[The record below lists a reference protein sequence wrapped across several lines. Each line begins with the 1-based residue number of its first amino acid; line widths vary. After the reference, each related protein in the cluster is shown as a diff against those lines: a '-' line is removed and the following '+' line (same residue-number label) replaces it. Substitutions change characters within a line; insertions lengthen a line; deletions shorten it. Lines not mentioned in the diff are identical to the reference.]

1 MRNNLPAS
9 LFYHAFHFTLRFF
22 FLDGLSLV
30 KCFLAFCQANQDF
43 GLAADKV
50 YLEWNKSVAFLG
62 DLADELAD
70 LFFMKQEFACPER
83 LVVHNVA
90 VGIGADAG
98 VEQKHLVVLDN
109 GVAVRQVRETQAQGL
124 YLRAL
129 ERHPRL
135 EGLFDEVIVECLP
148 VCGDRCICF
157 ILCHGVLSFPSKPG
171 LMTME
176 Q

>member
-1 MRNNLPAS
+1 MDDLPAS
-9 LFYHAFHFTLRFF
+9 LFYHAFHFTLRLF
-22 FLDGLSLV
+22 FLDGLALV
-30 KCFLAFCQANQDF
+30 KCLLAFCQADHDL

-50 YLEWNKSVAFLG
+50 YLERNKGIAFLG

-98 VEQKHLVVLDN
+98 VEQKHLAVLDN
-109 GVAVRQVRETQAQGL
+109 GVTVRQVREAQSQRL

-129 ERHPRL
+129 ERHSRFK
-135 EGLFDEVIVECLP
+135 GLFNEVIVVCLA
-148 VCGDRCICF
+148 VCGDRGICF
-157 ILCHGVLSFPSKPG
+157 ILCHGVLSFTSKTR
-171 LMTME
+171 LIMMME

>member
-30 KCFLAFCQANQDF
+30 KCFLAFCQANQN
-43 GLAADKV
+43 LCLTTDKV
-50 YLEWNKSVAFLG
+50 YLERNEGVAFLG

-70 LFFMKQEFACPER
+70 LFFVKQEFACPER

-124 YLRAL
+124 YLRSL
-129 ERHPRL
+129 ERHPGL
-135 EGLFDEVIVECLP
+135 EGLFDEVIVVCLA
-148 VCGDRCICF
+148 VCGNRGIGF
-157 ILCHGVLSFPSKPG
+157 ILYHGVLSLPGKTG
-171 LMTME
+171 LMMME